1 MTKTTRT
8 IGTITIASRSIRT
21 IGAIV
26 KICKRFNGNHSRMTR
41 TIEAI
46 QMYPKMHRFFQNST
60 LFLNCVPKSAPKLHN
75 KHEKVA
81 TKLLHQ
87 CMVQKVAKP
96 INKNN
101 KINPQSHTSLC
112 IVFFFFFFFFKKRI
126 AQSIDYLW
134 DFTLCFTGLPP
145 KNVASRGP
153 NRAVSLFETIEAI
166 IWKPKIASIA
176 PIVRIASKHF

>member
-8 IGTITIASRSIRT
+8 IGTITIASSSIRT

-46 QMYPKMHRFFQNST
+46 QIYPNMHRFFQTST
-60 LFLNCVPKSAPKLHN
+60 LFLNCVPKSAKKWHN

-96 INKNN
+96 IKKNN
-101 KINPQSHTSLC
+101 QINPQTHTSLC
-112 IVFFFFFFFFKKRI
+112 IIFFLKKRI

-153 NRAVSLFETIEAI
+153 NRAVSLFETIEAN
-166 IWKPKIASIA
+166 IWKPKIASIL

>member
-8 IGTITIASRSIRT
+8 IGTITITSSSIRT
-21 IGAIV
+21 IGAVV
-26 KICKRFNGNHSRMTR
+26 KICRRSNGNHSRMTR
-41 TIEAI
+41 DANNRSKCILKCTAFSKIQRSFYTAFQKMRSKMAQQTRESGDEA
-46 QMYPKMHRFFQNST
+46 
-60 LFLNCVPKSAPKLHN
+60 LAP
-75 KHEKVA
+75 VYGI
-81 TKLLHQ
+81 
-87 CMVQKVAKP
+87 QKVAKP

-101 KINPQSHTSLC
+101 KINPQTHTSLC
-112 IVFFFFFFFFKKRI
+112 IVFFFKKRI

-166 IWKPKIASIA
+166 IWKPKISSIV